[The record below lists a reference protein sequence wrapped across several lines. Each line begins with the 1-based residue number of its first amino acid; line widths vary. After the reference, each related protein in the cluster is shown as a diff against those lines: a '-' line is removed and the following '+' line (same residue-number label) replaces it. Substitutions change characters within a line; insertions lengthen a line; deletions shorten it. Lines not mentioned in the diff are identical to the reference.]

1 MNLAIL
7 DGILHGALKPAF
19 IAKLEPK
26 TLAGFIR
33 QAKSFKP
40 SKLNDLCGQ
49 QAALLH
55 QFPNLTS
62 QIEEYPAL
70 PIEQLPF
77 ESQIPEPQT
86 LIDQFFWL
94 LISNEIVLRYNS
106 MVHASANWK
115 HPIDQEY
122 QVKKALRD
130 LKVLAQQAN
139 EEYNEVMGLLG
150 SSGQPSL
157 FPYLV
162 LKLQAIILY
171 FSLQE
176 TFRSSLSTTI
186 SLDDF
191 YTLELLESTQNI
203 TPLLPNSVPE
213 KPGVKLKSKPETISL
228 GFNGDKQKL
237 NKVLYEL
244 CRHINFLDQ
253 SQCTLNNL
261 MDFFTS
267 KKLTPGQF
275 KIYLGCETV
284 QFRFV
289 LDCLNNYFSNFSI
302 ASIEKAETFYSKN
315 GKLLTAQNIYS
326 SRKETPKQ
334 WEIIREII
342 NQMQ

>member
-19 IAKLEPK
+19 IGKLDPK

-33 QAKSFKP
+33 LAKSFKP

-55 QFPNLTS
+55 HFPNLSS

-86 LIDQFFWL
+86 LLNQFFRL

-106 MVHASANWK
+106 IVHASVNWK

-122 QVKKALRD
+122 QVTKALRD
-130 LKVLAQQAN
+130 LKVLAQQAK
-139 EEYNEVMGLLG
+139 EEYNEASGLPEH
-150 SSGQPSL
+150 SGQPSL
-157 FPYLV
+157 YPYLV
-162 LKLQAIILY
+162 LKLQAINLY

-176 TFRSSLSTTI
+176 TFRSFLSSTI
-186 SLDDF
+186 SLEDF

-203 TPLLPNSVPE
+203 IALLPNSE
-213 KPGVKLKSKPETISL
+213 LSKPFVKGKSKPETITI
-228 GFNGDKQKL
+228 GFNGDKVKL
-237 NKVLYEL
+237 NSVLFQL
-244 CRHINFLDQ
+244 CRHINLLDQ
-253 SQCTLNNL
+253 SQCTLNHL
-261 MDFFTS
+261 MDFFTT
-267 KKLTPGQF
+267 KKVTPGQF

-289 LDCLNNYFSNFSI
+289 LDCLNSYFSNFSI

-334 WEIIREII
+334 WEEIREII